1 MTPTKDVS
9 HFDYLRYRPFLV
21 IDVSTQPA
29 ANVQTKRKGWTESVK
44 NLKVMENP
52 SVVDRVS
59 DKIMR
64 QATVIIDIMNDV
76 IVKNRLRLKTDK
88 IDAATSDAEIL
99 EYYKTKYSDIVE
111 QGRNA
116 WALRARMVA

>member
-9 HFDYLRYRPFLV
+9 RFDYLRYRPFLV
-21 IDVSTQPA
+21 IEVSTQPA
-29 ANVQTKRKGWTESVK
+29 ANVRTGRKGWTESVK
-44 NLKVMENP
+44 NLSFMENP

-76 IVKNRLRLKTDK
+76 IVKNRLRLTTDK
-88 IDAATSDAEIL
+88 IDAATSDVEIL
-99 EYYKTKYSDIVE
+99 EHYKMKYSDIVE

-116 WALRARMVA
+116 WALRVRAA